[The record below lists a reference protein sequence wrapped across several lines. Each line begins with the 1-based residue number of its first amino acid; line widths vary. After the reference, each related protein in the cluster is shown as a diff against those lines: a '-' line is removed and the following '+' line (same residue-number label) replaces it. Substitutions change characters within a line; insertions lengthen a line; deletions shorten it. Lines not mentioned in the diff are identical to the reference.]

1 MSHARGSYTL
11 LATRSSPVA
20 LAGVWNLYEPNVTTA
35 RLTPAHTVANDTKY
49 TVTAADT
56 AWHGAFLQV
65 ETVDSIDD

>member
-1 MSHARGSYTL
+1 M
-11 LATRSSPVA
+11 A
-20 LAGVWNLYEPNVTTA
+20 LARVWNLYEPNVTTA

-65 ETVDSIDD
+65 ETVDSIDG